1 VPLVARPRHLYVVR
15 VFGIG
20 ATAADVVAVLR
31 RGPSGWSHVG
41 RWDIAARRYE
51 PGSWLH
57 GTLYPQRCD
66 LSADSR
72 YLCYF
77 AFKGDSTWELGA
89 TYIAISRL
97 PWLTALA
104 AWRTPGTWTRGAH
117 FVADAS
123 RCDLGPPA
131 AGDTSGLRDRYGLAV
146 TAAAAYPVERRRG
159 WRETPD
165 TPARA
170 ATDRW
175 DERRANQAAMAR
187 PQPEPVRGRAP
198 WSGRARPWLVVSGGY
213 AAHREAPQDHDPPR
227 YELRDGPAGSVLA
240 HLDEVQWADWAG
252 GGELLT
258 ATTGGRL
265 QIRDRVTLQLAWEHD
280 LAPMVPDSGEPPA
293 EARHW

>member
-66 LSADSR
+66 LSADGR

-77 AFKGDSTWELGA
+77 ALKSNSTWELGA
-89 TYIAISRL
+89 TYVAISRL

-117 FVADAS
+117 FVADAG
-123 RCDLGPPA
+123 RCDLGPPD
-131 AGDTSGLRDRYGLAV
+131 AG
-146 TAAAAYPVERRRG
+146 
-159 WRETPD
+159 
-165 TPARA
+165 
-170 ATDRW
+170 
-175 DERRANQAAMAR
+175 
-187 PQPEPVRGRAP
+187 
-198 WSGRARPWLVVSGGY
+198 
-213 AAHREAPQDHDPPR
+213 H
-227 YELRDGPAGSVLA
+227 
-240 HLDEVQWADWAG
+240 
-252 GGELLT
+252 
-258 ATTGGRL
+258 
-265 QIRDRVTLQLAWEHD
+265 
-280 LAPMVPDSGEPPA
+280 PDSGGDRPVGGETGRRSSDGAAATGAGARARALAWPHPA
-293 EARHW
+293 VARG

>member
-1 VPLVARPRHLYVVR
+1 LSFVR

-20 ATAADVVAVLR
+20 ATGADVVAVLR
-31 RGPSGWSHVG
+31 RGPSGWCHVG

-66 LSADSR
+66 LSADGR

-77 AFKGDSTWELGA
+77 ALKGDSTWELGA

-104 AWRTPGTWTRGAH
+104 AWRTSGTWTRGAH
-117 FVADAS
+117 FVAEAG
-123 RCDLGPPA
+123 RCDLGPPD
-131 AGDTSGLRDRYGLAV
+131 AGDASGLRDRYGLAM
-146 TAAAAYPVERRRG
+146 TEAAAYPVERRRG

-165 TPARA
+165 APARA

-175 DERRANQAAMAR
+175 EERGTDEVAMAR

-198 WSGRARPWLVVSGGY
+198 WNDRTRPWLVVSGGY
-213 AAHREAPQDHDPPR
+213 AAHREAPQHHDPPR
-227 YELRDGPAGSVLA
+227 YELRDRPAGSVLA
-240 HLDEVQWADWAG
+240 HLDGVQWADWAG

-258 ATTGGRL
+258 GTTDGRL
-265 QIRDRVTLQLAWEHD
+265 QIRDRVTLQVSWEHD
-280 LAPMVPDSGEPPA
+280 LAPMGPNNAEPPA
-293 EARHW
+293 EASHW